1 MGVDLSKQAIW
12 WASTLASKQS
22 DGWRLLTARCLL
34 ATGFCRHALWPCDCK
49 TDSDCDA
56 KGKLLRIQRDANVSY
71 LSERQKQKV
80 NMRACILGRQMHLG
94 VVNVVA
100 RGAGRWW
107 RWIRIVNH
115 DPLVCRFYYY
125 YFISWLWA
133 VERFLWLYN
142 QVAFFLFQIPAAF
155 LSVSPKLNG
164 TLSSS

>member
-80 NMRACILGRQMHLG
+80 NMRACILGCQMHLG

-107 RWIRIVNH
+107 RWIRIVNP
-115 DPLVCRFYYY
+115 DPLVCRFYYLLF
-125 YFISWLWA
+125 YFLAAGGWA
-133 VERFLWLYN
+133 FPLTV
-142 QVAFFLFQIPAAF
+142 QSGCLFPIP
-155 LSVSPKLNG
+155 N
-164 TLSSS
+164 SSRILICFSKTKWYPFK